1 MDKWVRVNYRMDI
14 LKIKTGID
22 GYRGFLFVCDC
33 IFVMFFLF
41 SLIFDRKEIEIIISL
56 LLIILFI
63 IMTIFTEQIVYF
75 FHLPTNYLIIS
86 KDKILIR
93 KREKEIEYSIK
104 DTTIVF
110 KSFFEDFQ
118 PSLLYLKSFNKEDC
132 VLLTKKQYKQIVNFL
147 NEKKHSNNI
156 NTSH

>member
-1 MDKWVRVNYRMDI
+1 MDKWARVDSRVDI

-22 GYRGFLFVCDC
+22 GYRGFLFVFDC

-41 SLIFDRKEIEIIISL
+41 SLLFDRKKIEIIISL

-86 KDKILIR
+86 KEKILIQ
-93 KREKEIEYSIK
+93 KREKEVEYIIK
-104 DTTIVF
+104 DTNIVF

-118 PSLLYLKSFNKEDC
+118 PSLLYLRSSDKEDY
-132 VLLTKKQYKQIVNFL
+132 VLITKKQYKKIVSFI
-147 NEKKHSNNI
+147 NE
-156 NTSH
+156 

>member
-1 MDKWVRVNYRMDI
+1 MDKWARVDSRVDI

-22 GYRGFLFVCDC
+22 GYRSFLFVCDC

-41 SLIFDRKEIEIIISL
+41 SLIFDRKEIEIIISM

-63 IMTIFTEQIVYF
+63 IMTIFTEQLVYF

-86 KDKILIR
+86 KEKILIQ
-93 KREKEIEYSIK
+93 KREKEGEYIFK
-104 DTTIVF
+104 DTNIVF

-118 PSLLYLKSFNKEDC
+118 PSLIYLRSSDKEDY
-132 VLLTKKQYKQIVNFL
+132 VLITKKQYKKIVSF
-147 NEKKHSNNI
+147 I
-156 NTSH
+156 N

>member
-1 MDKWVRVNYRMDI
+1 MDKWFRVNSRMDI

-33 IFVMFFLF
+33 ILVMFFLF
-41 SLIFDRKEIEIIISL
+41 SLLFDRKEIEIVISGI
-56 LLIILFI
+56 LIILFI

-86 KDKILIR
+86 KDKILIQ
-93 KREKEIEYSIK
+93 KREKEVEYIIK
-104 DTTIVF
+104 DTNIVF

-118 PSLLYLKSFNKEDC
+118 PSLLYLRSFDKEDY
-132 VLLTKKQYKQIVNFL
+132 VLLTKKQYKQIVSFI
-147 NEKKHSNNI
+147 NE
-156 NTSH
+156 

>member
-1 MDKWVRVNYRMDI
+1 MDKWARVDI

-63 IMTIFTEQIVYF
+63 IMTIFVEKIVYLL
-75 FHLPTNYLIIS
+75 HLPTNYLIIS
-86 KDKILIR
+86 KEKILIQ
-93 KREKEIEYSIK
+93 KREKEVEYIIK
-104 DTTIVF
+104 DTNIVF

-118 PSLLYLKSFNKEDC
+118 PSLLYLRSSDKEDY
-132 VLLTKKQYKQIVNFL
+132 VLITKKQYKKIVSFI
-147 NEKKHSNNI
+147 NE
-156 NTSH
+156 